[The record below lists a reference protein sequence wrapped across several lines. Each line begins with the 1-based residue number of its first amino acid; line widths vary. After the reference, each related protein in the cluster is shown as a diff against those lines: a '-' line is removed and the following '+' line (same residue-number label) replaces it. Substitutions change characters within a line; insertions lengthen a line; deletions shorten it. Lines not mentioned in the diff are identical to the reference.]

1 MVAESQ
7 RARGVHM
14 VDESERPMFQKYRFH
29 AYYLWVVLHEI
40 LGHGTGK
47 LLMENSQ
54 GKFNFDPNEPP
65 LNPLTGKPID
75 SWYLPGQTWTSVF
88 EDLATTVDECRAE
101 LVGAFMVSD
110 ADILDLFGY
119 TIDGEIKQSYGEAH
133 SYINDKS
140 NTVPVSYIQY
150 VPPAWS

>member
-14 VDESERPMFQKYRFH
+14 VDESERPMFQKYRFN